1 MWSSLP
7 RLLYPSLL
15 SVFLF
20 SCREGDN
27 SDPKNLEKNESRDG
41 FVQLNDSAQK
51 STQKPATSSMQ
62 LPSGLVD
69 VQSINPNILIDLK
82 YTGVNNFLNQRLYF
96 RLNKAYLQQD
106 VAQRL
111 SKVQAKLE
119 REKPGFHLL
128 IFDALRPVSVQE
140 KMWSALD
147 SLPPV
152 ERAKFV
158 SNPKNRSLHNFG
170 AAVDISIQD
179 ANGNLLDMGAGFD
192 DIRKIA
198 YPNLEDSF
206 LRAGLLSP
214 KQLSNRL
221 LLRRLMQSEGF
232 RQLPT
237 EWWHFNACSRNEA
250 KQKYAVVLTEP

>member
-1 MWSSLP
+1 MRSHSIF
-7 RLLYPSLL
+7 Y
-15 SVFLF
+15 VFLF
-20 SCREGDN
+20 SIFIFSCRNGGAIEKKNVENKGAK
-27 SDPKNLEKNESRDG
+27 SDTLAQNKQAHQPS
-41 FVQLNDSAQK
+41 QK
-51 STQKPATSSMQ
+51 SLD

-69 VQSINPNILIDLK
+69 VQSINPHIFIDLK
-82 YTGVNNFLNQRLYF
+82 YTGADNFLKQRLYF
-96 RLNKAYLQQD
+96 RLNKAYLQRD
-106 VAQRL
+106 IAQRL
-111 SKVQAKLE
+111 SKVQAQLE
-119 REKPGFHLL
+119 KERPGFHLL

-214 KQLSNRL
+214 KQLSNRV

-237 EWWHFNACSRNEA
+237 EWWHYNACSRNEA